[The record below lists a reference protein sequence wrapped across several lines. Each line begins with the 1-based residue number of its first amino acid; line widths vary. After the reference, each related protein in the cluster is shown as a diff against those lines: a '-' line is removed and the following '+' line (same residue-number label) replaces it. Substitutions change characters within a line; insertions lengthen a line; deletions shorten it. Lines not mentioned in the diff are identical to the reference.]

1 MPAFFLPYEYILF
14 SLIPPRN
21 TYSKR
26 AKLKGNYGKYTTN
39 DA

>member
-1 MPAFFLPYEYILF
+1 MPAFFAIRVHTF

-26 AKLKGNYGKYTTN
+26 GKLKGNYGKYTTN